1 MEYKPP
7 FDNHSSNPSG
17 NYRYLYCLMNPSDE
31 WMCVRCEDEEKCYW
45 FSSMYESKGSK
56 MVKIS
61 RDVPESLDRV
71 IVMAKLSSTKVE
83 MKK

>member
-7 FDNHSSNPSG
+7 FDNNSPKRSG

-31 WMCVRCEDEEKCYW
+31 WTCMRCEDEEKCYCV
-45 FSSMYESKGSK
+45 SSMYESKESRV
-56 MVKIS
+56 VKIS
-61 RDVPESLDRV
+61 KDIPESLDRV
-71 IVMAKLSSTKVE
+71 IVMGKLSSTKVE